1 MVLALATLDAGRFE
15 EGANALS
22 RWAEVSGRDPAVM
35 RRIAAAAA
43 TCARTG
49 KPQRLPAGVDL
60 ASMTPPYAHAP
71 LFMALGQKEL
81 ALATLERAFEQGKFS
96 VVASA
101 LLAIF
106 DPVRDEPRFRA
117 LMERTGLVRRPKG

>member
-1 MVLALATLDAGRFE
+1 
-15 EGANALS
+15 
-22 RWAEVSGRDPAVM
+22 
-35 RRIAAAAA
+35 
-43 TCARTG
+43 
-49 KPQRLPAGVDL
+49 
-60 ASMTPPYAHAP
+60 
-71 LFMALGQKEL
+71 MALGQKEL

-117 LMERTGLVRRPKG
+117 LIQKTGLVRRPKG